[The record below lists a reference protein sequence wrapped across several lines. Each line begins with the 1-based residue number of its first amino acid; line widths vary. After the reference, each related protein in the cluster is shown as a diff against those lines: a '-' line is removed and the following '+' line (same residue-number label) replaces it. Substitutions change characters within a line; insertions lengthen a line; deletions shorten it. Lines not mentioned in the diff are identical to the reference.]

1 LDPANLSTR
10 QPELIW
16 PDHGANNRSPVEYFY
31 LFFSMMCVAQTLI
44 LTSAELTKLG
54 RPALTEQEFFQYI
67 GVMLITS
74 LYKHMPLDELFKGT
88 GEGYEFDASPEIG
101 KYMSKS
107 RFEYINRCLTFA
119 KPCETAGPRWPAC
132 RIGGAITTTV
142 PRTTLQ

>member
-1 LDPANLSTR
+1 
-10 QPELIW
+10 
-16 PDHGANNRSPVEYFY
+16 
-31 LFFSMMCVAQTLI
+31 MMCVAQTLI
-44 LTSAELTKLG
+44 LTSAELTKLA
-54 RPALTEQEFFQYI
+54 RPALTEQEFFA
-67 GVMLITS
+67 S